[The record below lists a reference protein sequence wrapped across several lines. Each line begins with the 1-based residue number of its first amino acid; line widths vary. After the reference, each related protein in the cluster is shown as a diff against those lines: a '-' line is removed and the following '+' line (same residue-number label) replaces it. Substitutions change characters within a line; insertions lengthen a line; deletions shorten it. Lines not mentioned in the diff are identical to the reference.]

1 MKKLLKI
8 VLIVVVVGVIVIS
21 GALFYM
27 TRGLAIGENL
37 VISEINLTELEEGNY
52 QGKYEDGRWSNEV
65 EVEVINN
72 KINSIKIVDDI
83 MFSQPEVREEI
94 FERVIEKQNLDVDI
108 ISEATVTTKAYLKS
122 IELALKK

>member
-1 MKKLLKI
+1 LKKLLKI

>member
-1 MKKLLKI
+1 
-8 VLIVVVVGVIVIS
+8 LIVVVVGVIVIS

-72 KINSIKIVDDI
+72 KINNIKIVDDI
-83 MFSQPEVREEI
+83 MITQPEVREKI
-94 FERVIEKQNLDVDI
+94 FKSVIEKQNLDVDI